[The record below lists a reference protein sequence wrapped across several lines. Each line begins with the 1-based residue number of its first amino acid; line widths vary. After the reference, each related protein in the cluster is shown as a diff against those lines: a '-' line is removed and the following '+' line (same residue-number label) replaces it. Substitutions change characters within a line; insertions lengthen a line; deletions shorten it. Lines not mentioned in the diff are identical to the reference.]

1 VGKIGVGTDRTP
13 RIDLV
18 IPVYNEEAKIAACV
32 GTLVP
37 FLEERYRGTYRVV
50 VADNG
55 STDRTAEVAEGLS
68 ARWPQVRCLRIPE
81 KGRGRALRAAW
92 LASAA
97 RVVAYMDVDLST
109 DLAALPPLVEPLLE
123 GRAHVATGTRLHPAS
138 RIERSL
144 LREVLSRGY
153 NLMIRLLFPRRRFSD
168 AQCGFKALSRQVAQQ
183 LVPLVQDNAWFFDT
197 ELLLRAEQFGYRIHE
212 VPVVWVE
219 GRDSRVRI
227 ARTAWEDVKGLLR
240 VRFTRADRGARQRRL

>member
-1 VGKIGVGTDRTP
+1 MLSESTVRLDV
-13 RIDLV
+13 V
-18 IPVYNEEAKIAACV
+18 IPVYNEEAKIEACLAA
-32 GTLVP
+32 LVP
-37 FLEERYRGTYRVV
+37 FLDARYPGAYHVV

-68 ARWPQVRCLRIPE
+68 ARWPQVRCLCIPE

-92 LASAA
+92 LASEVQ
-97 RVVAYMDVDLST
+97 VVAYMDVDLST
-109 DLAALPPLVEPLLE
+109 DLTALPPLVEPLLE
-123 GRAHVATGTRLHPAS
+123 GRAHVATGTRLHPGS
-138 RIERSL
+138 SIERSP

-168 AQCGFKALSRQVAQQ
+168 AQCGFKALSQQAAQQ
-183 LVPLVQDNAWFFDT
+183 LVPLVRDNAWFFDT

-212 VPVVWVE
+212 VPVVWIE

-240 VRFTRADRGARQRRL
+240 VRFTRAGGDARLRGPRA

>member
-1 VGKIGVGTDRTP
+1 LPFESTVQLDV
-13 RIDLV
+13 V
-18 IPVYNEEAKIAACV
+18 IPVYNEEAKIEACLAA
-32 GTLVP
+32 LVP
-37 FLEERYRGTYRVV
+37 FLDARYPGAYRVV

-68 ARWPQVRCLRIPE
+68 ARWPQLHCLRIPE

-92 LASAA
+92 LASEA

-109 DLAALPPLVEPLLE
+109 DLAALPPMVAPLLD

-144 LREVLSRGY
+144 LRDVFSRGY

-168 AQCGFKALSRQVAQQ
+168 AQCGFKALTRQAVQQ
-183 LVPLVQDNAWFFDT
+183 LVPLVRDNAWFFDT
-197 ELLLRAEQFGYRIHE
+197 ELLLRAEQFDYRVHE
-212 VPVVWVE
+212 VPVVWIE

-240 VRFTRADRGARQRRL
+240 VRFTRAGGSARLYGPRA

>member
-1 VGKIGVGTDRTP
+1 MGTDRPP
-13 RIDLV
+13 RLALV
-18 IPVYNEEAKIAACV
+18 IPVYNEEAKIEACLAA
-32 GTLVP
+32 LVP
-37 FLEERYRGTYRVV
+37 FLDARFPGAYRVV

-92 LASAA
+92 LASDAD
-97 RVVAYMDVDLST
+97 VVAYMDVDLST
-109 DLAALPPLVEPLLE
+109 DLEAFPPLVAPLLE
-123 GRAHVATGTRLHPAS
+123 GRAHVATGTRLHPSS

-153 NLMIRLLFPRRRFSD
+153 NLLIRLLFPRRRFAD
-168 AQCGFKALSRQVAQQ
+168 AQCGFKALSRQAAQR
-183 LVPLVQDNAWFFDT
+183 LVPLVRDNAWFFDT
-197 ELLLRAEQFGYRIHE
+197 ELLLRAEQLGYRIHE
-212 VPVVWVE
+212 VPVVWIE

-227 ARTAWEDVKGLLR
+227 ARTVWEDVKGLLR
-240 VRFTRADRGARQRRL
+240 VRLTRADRGARQRRL